1 MKHSVLENVPSSWMI
16 LPRESSHC
24 SGVLPEHSLEIPSG
38 KSQLETL
45 IWSYPDDVLPPPLT
59 RAYYPPRPSPS
70 MASTMAFSI
79 AQLMSCRWI
88 YRPTKKKNAVNWH
101 PVSGQEKPYSHRNIQ
116 QMYISSEKNRCR
128 AYLCQDF
135 WNQSLPN
142 DECYDSSAMTNDHCV
157 RLENPKMTKR
167 GWDGKK
173 FAGACMCRHIDI
185 HIYMILYLYYIYM
198 HIYM

>member
-1 MKHSVLENVPSSWMI
+1 MLNYQRVTINVVNNLHQLMLSIWEGLDNLHQSMWLKTIINPSQIDHFYGVVMKHSVLENVPSSWMI

-88 YRPTKKKNAVNWH
+88 YRPTKKKTL
-101 PVSGQEKPYSHRNIQ
+101 S
-116 QMYISSEKNRCR
+116 
-128 AYLCQDF
+128 
-135 WNQSLPN
+135 
-142 DECYDSSAMTNDHCV
+142 
-157 RLENPKMTKR
+157 
-167 GWDGKK
+167 
-173 FAGACMCRHIDI
+173 IDI
-185 HIYMILYLYYIYM
+185 QFQVRKKTI
-198 HIYM
+198 